1 MLAGSF
7 DLFGGTSSGRVKV
20 GTIARERLA
29 VRLVRWLLLLSS
41 FLAFGVCRADVPTP
55 AQECR
60 LRNAAI
66 CEVNGVRHVV
76 DGACPAAAR
85 TIRPP
90 GDERCE
96 GAEQGRSRGGSLP
109 AARTAVAQATEP
121 GSASTPA
128 RDLAWVG
135 RVERWLLPL
144 LLAVGGLLLCGLAL
158 LLVRWR
164 RAAPEH
170 AGKAP
175 SDLGRWLLQLVV
187 AAACAVPLGY
197 LAAQLAFQRVFSS
210 ADNHDTALPWLLAA
224 PLAVVVFTMVTGL
237 AFAVVALLLGL
248 LLKGRDRPGRHPDSP

>member
-1 MLAGSF
+1 M
-7 DLFGGTSSGRVKV
+7 KV
-20 GTIARERLA
+20 GTIVPERLA
-29 VRLVRWLLLLSS
+29 VRLVRWLLSS
-41 FLAFGVCRADVPTP
+41 FLAFGVCRADVPNP

-76 DGACPAAAR
+76 DGPCPAAAR

-109 AARTAVAQATEP
+109 AARTAVAQATES
-121 GSASTPA
+121 GSASTPT

-164 RAAPEH
+164 RASGH

-175 SDLGRWLLQLVV
+175 SNLGRWLLQLVV

-224 PLAVVVFTMVTGL
+224 PLAVVVFTLVTGL

-248 LLKGRDRPGRHPDSP
+248 LLKGRDRPGGHPDSP